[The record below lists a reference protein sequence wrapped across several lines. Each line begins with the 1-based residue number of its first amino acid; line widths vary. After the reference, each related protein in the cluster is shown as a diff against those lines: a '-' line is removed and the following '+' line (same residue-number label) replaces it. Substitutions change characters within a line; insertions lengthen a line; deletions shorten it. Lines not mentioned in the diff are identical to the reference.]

1 MPASVKLFSNEP
13 ILQITFSGAVD
24 AKLVTDTWLRAAE
37 QAQLAGGPLYWL
49 VDVRAAS
56 AGVVTSTIKEIVM
69 GLAGAA
75 VMPHLNMAIIA
86 QPQTQA
92 DPAWATPPAGWFT
105 DYDAAL
111 NHARA
116 QIVEAVNVR

>member
-13 ILQITFSGAVD
+13 ILQLTFSGAVD
-24 AKLVTDTWLRAAE
+24 AKLVSDTWLRAAE
-37 QAQLAGGPLYWL
+37 QAQSADGPLYWL

-56 AGVVTSTIKEIVM
+56 AGVVTSALKEIVM
-69 GLAGAA
+69 GLAGTAM
-75 VMPHLNMAIIA
+75 MPHMNMAIIA
-86 QPQTQA
+86 QPQAQV
-92 DPAWATPPAGWFT
+92 DPAWTMPPAGWFT

-116 QIVEAVNVR
+116 QVVEALDAR